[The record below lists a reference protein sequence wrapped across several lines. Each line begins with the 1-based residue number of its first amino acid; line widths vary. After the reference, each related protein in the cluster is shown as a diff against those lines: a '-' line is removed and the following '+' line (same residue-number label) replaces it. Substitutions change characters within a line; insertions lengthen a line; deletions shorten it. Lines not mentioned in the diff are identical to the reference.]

1 MINFAGI
8 FPGQGSQKIG
18 MGKDFFEYSKIARE
32 MVERASNRL
41 DIDFENLLFQE
52 NDDLEKTQFSQ
63 ASILLVSMIAYKLFS
78 MQVSRPPLY
87 FLGHSLGEFSA
98 LSATGSLGYLDAI
111 ELVYYRGQF
120 MTEACEGQNAGMMAL
135 LGLSDAVCESVVEKA
150 QKQGKKIWIANY
162 NNDGQIVIAG
172 NKEDIKAM
180 ENTFKEEGAKRAV
193 LLKMSVASHCPMLQ
207 AAQPKL
213 RVSLERWVGDEFRAP
228 IISNV
233 TAKAYE
239 SKADAITLLEKQLI
253 MPVCYK
259 QSIKSIENDVD
270 LYVEFGGNVLRG
282 INKKITT
289 KKTVSITD
297 MATLEKA
304 ILEFA

>member
-207 AAQPKL
+207 AAQPQ
-213 RVSLERWVGDEFRAP
+213 S
-228 IISNV
+228 S
-233 TAKAYE
+233 
-239 SKADAITLLEKQLI
+239 SK
-253 MPVCYK
+253 
-259 QSIKSIENDVD
+259 
-270 LYVEFGGNVLRG
+270 
-282 INKKITT
+282 
-289 KKTVSITD
+289 
-297 MATLEKA
+297 
-304 ILEFA
+304 